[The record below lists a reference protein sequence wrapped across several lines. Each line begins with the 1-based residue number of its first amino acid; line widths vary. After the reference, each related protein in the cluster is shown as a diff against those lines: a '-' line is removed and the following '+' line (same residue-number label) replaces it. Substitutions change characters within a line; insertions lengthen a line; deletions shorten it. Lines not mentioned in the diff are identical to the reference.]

1 MSKLKKLIGLRT
13 IKTAIGAAL
22 AVFIAQLLNL
32 NYGINAGI
40 VVILSLQ
47 NTRKKSFQLAAI
59 RISATFFALIIG
71 AIVFSVFG
79 FSALAFGIYL
89 LLFIPFAA
97 RFRLN
102 DGIVPASVLVSH
114 LLGAKDVSF
123 ASLSNEMAQMIIG
136 AGIALVL
143 NIYMPGLEKSIRED
157 IKRIKSSKLQ
167 LIDIIYRTLE
177 GEEIQTSGQMIIDEI
192 ELRISNSLERLEFDK
207 NEYTIFNLS
216 SYILDLERERKI
228 VQSLSYLYKLSQRI
242 SLNNC
247 EVDKLLSLTKE
258 FRESQMEE
266 SKASS
271 IIENIDNYSMSLEI
285 LSTKRDKLKEI
296 SIVYQ
301 YLEELREIILQSSDN
316 FGKNYL

>member
-123 ASLSNEMAQMIIG
+123 AS
-136 AGIALVL
+136 
-143 NIYMPGLEKSIRED
+143 
-157 IKRIKSSKLQ
+157 
-167 LIDIIYRTLE
+167 
-177 GEEIQTSGQMIIDEI
+177 
-192 ELRISNSLERLEFDK
+192 
-207 NEYTIFNLS
+207 
-216 SYILDLERERKI
+216 
-228 VQSLSYLYKLSQRI
+228 
-242 SLNNC
+242 
-247 EVDKLLSLTKE
+247 
-258 FRESQMEE
+258 
-266 SKASS
+266 
-271 IIENIDNYSMSLEI
+271 
-285 LSTKRDKLKEI
+285 
-296 SIVYQ
+296 
-301 YLEELREIILQSSDN
+301 
-316 FGKNYL
+316 